1 MREKIELR
9 QAIVETETSE
19 FEKMVEEAVVLHKA
33 GRFEAAVEKNIDLVA
48 CLEANAKKGS
58 TAVNAEVHA
67 MAVHNLGSALHQ
79 TGQFDVAKAFYS
91 EAVTELSTAEQG
103 PLDFIL
109 KMFGDV
115 RGAQV
120 RRRVAYARVGVP
132 RTAGALWSR
141 NAHKMPTCPSFIAR
155 ASSRRRR
162 RLLHP
167 RSTLA
172 LAPRPP
178 SCSRPSRAR
187 SLLAPARPSLL
198 RRAARVHEA
207 QDLAGHL
214 EDHPQ
219 GDGLPQRQR

>member
-115 RGAQV
+115 RGSAGATT
-120 RRRVAYARVGVP
+120 RRV
-132 RTAGALWSR
+132 
-141 NAHKMPTCPSFIAR
+141 
-155 ASSRRRR
+155 
-162 RLLHP
+162 
-167 RSTLA
+167 
-172 LAPRPP
+172 
-178 SCSRPSRAR
+178 RAR
-187 SLLAPARPSLL
+187 
-198 RRAARVHEA
+198 RRAAHSRRALV
-207 QDLAGHL
+207 
-214 EDHPQ
+214 
-219 GDGLPQRQR
+219 PQRPQNAHVPQLYRAR